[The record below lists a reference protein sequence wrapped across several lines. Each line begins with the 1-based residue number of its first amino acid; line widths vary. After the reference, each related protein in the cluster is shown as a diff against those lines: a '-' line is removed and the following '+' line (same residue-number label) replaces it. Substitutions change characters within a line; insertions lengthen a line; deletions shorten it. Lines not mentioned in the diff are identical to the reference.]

1 MFISRTALKTT
12 KLCLSREATFSLHEE
27 GNYCS
32 LFCLFLF
39 CWMFLFDCSDADDDD
54 DDDDG
59 GFGGGVDQEFFGK
72 TRNLNVLL

>member
-39 CWMFLFDCSDADDDD
+39 VCSDADDDD